1 MSIPVQRYKRN
12 KILGD
17 QASPELFYL
26 KRVPGH
32 TRSFT
37 IDDVAAETEA
47 VGALSAED
55 VVHAMKAFIRSLR
68 KILVRGDKVKIDGL
82 GTFHTT
88 FNCTGTEEE
97 KDCTVRN
104 IRKVNVRFSVDNSLR
119 LVNESNATTRA
130 ASNNVEFFIKGETAT
145 TGNNPGGNEN
155 PGGGGGDDWQDPD
168 A

>member
-1 MSIPVQRYKRN
+1 MSIPVQRCKRN

-37 IDDVAAETEA
+37 IDDV
-47 VGALSAED
+47 
-55 VVHAMKAFIRSLR
+55 
-68 KILVRGDKVKIDGL
+68 

-88 FNCTGTEEE
+88 FNCTGAEEE